1 MRISVSSVFAF
12 SYRSKKKLSCP
23 SRGLGQNV
31 SRTKNCL
38 DVRTICFHHF
48 FCLSYPFSYCSF
60 FSQRCCIVCCFGN
73 WWLRSICSVYS
84 THFLFLKDAVCILV
98 AFFVDFISLVDLHQQ
113 LIIISLNDDKKRG
126 VCHCHPFKKSIAKL
140 ILSHFPQKSHP
151 PNPKIHHK
159 KKNIFPKNPS
169 FFLEQNAGKNMSS
182 PATNRRPLSTGPVDL
197 VQPAVCAFQRSQR
210 TSVDWWIYESDS
222 WI

>member
-1 MRISVSSVFAF
+1 MSEALKNIDENKCVLGVRVFLSFQKKTQLSFSWFRPKCLKNKKLPRCPNYLFPPLFLFVLSVFLLF
-12 SYRSKKKLSCP
+12 
-23 SRGLGQNV
+23 V
-31 SRTKNCL
+31 
-38 DVRTICFHHF
+38 
-48 FCLSYPFSYCSF
+48 

-151 PNPKIHHK
+151 PQS
-159 KKNIFPKNPS
+159 KNPS
-169 FFLEQNAGKNMSS
+169 
-182 PATNRRPLSTGPVDL
+182 
-197 VQPAVCAFQRSQR
+197 
-210 TSVDWWIYESDS
+210 
-222 WI
+222 

>member
-1 MRISVSSVFAF
+1 MSELFVSTTFSV
-12 SYRSKKKLSCP
+12 
-23 SRGLGQNV
+23 
-31 SRTKNCL
+31 CL
-38 DVRTICFHHF
+38 IRFPTV
-48 FCLSYPFSYCSF
+48 PF

-126 VCHCHPFKKSIAKL
+126 VCHCHPPQKSIAKL

-151 PNPKIHHK
+151 PNPKIHHFSTK
-159 KKNIFPKNPS
+159 KTS
-169 FFLEQNAGKNMSS
+169 FFSKNHLFSLNEMREKHVFPS
-182 PATNRRPLSTGPVDL
+182 N
-197 VQPAVCAFQRSQR
+197 
-210 TSVDWWIYESDS
+210 
-222 WI
+222 

>member
-1 MRISVSSVFAF
+1 
-12 SYRSKKKLSCP
+12 
-23 SRGLGQNV
+23 
-31 SRTKNCL
+31 
-38 DVRTICFHHF
+38 
-48 FCLSYPFSYCSF
+48 
-60 FSQRCCIVCCFGN
+60 
-73 WWLRSICSVYS
+73 
-84 THFLFLKDAVCILV
+84 LKDAVCILV

-151 PNPKIHHK
+151 PNPKIHQK
-159 KKNIFPKNPS
+159 KKNIFPQNPS

>member
-1 MRISVSSVFAF
+1 MSELFVSTTFSV
-12 SYRSKKKLSCP
+12 
-23 SRGLGQNV
+23 
-31 SRTKNCL
+31 CL
-38 DVRTICFHHF
+38 IRFPTVR
-48 FCLSYPFSYCSF
+48 F

-151 PNPKIHHK
+151 PQS
-159 KKNIFPKNPS
+159 KNPS
-169 FFLEQNAGKNMSS
+169 KKNKHFSQKSILFPWTKCGKKHVFPSN
-182 PATNRRPLSTGPVDL
+182 
-197 VQPAVCAFQRSQR
+197 
-210 TSVDWWIYESDS
+210 
-222 WI
+222 

>member
-1 MRISVSSVFAF
+1 MCPRCSRFPIVQQLSFSWFRPKCLKNKKLPRCPNYLFPPLFLFVLSVFLLF
-12 SYRSKKKLSCP
+12 
-23 SRGLGQNV
+23 V
-31 SRTKNCL
+31 
-38 DVRTICFHHF
+38 
-48 FCLSYPFSYCSF
+48 F

-126 VCHCHPFKKSIAKL
+126 VCHCHPPKKSIAKL

-151 PNPKIHHK
+151 PNPKIHHFSTK
-159 KKNIFPKNPS
+159 KHHFSQKIIFFPWTKC
-169 FFLEQNAGKNMSS
+169 GKNMSS